1 MYAAGDYIILE
12 KDGIWQVSELET
24 DAKSGEVLCY
34 ILKSPKEADNTQNI
48 KADSKTLLRKVISKD
63 DLTDILSRIPYTR
76 TIQAPNNKIREE
88 LYETAMAAYDELEW
102 IRVIKTAYL
111 RKEEGKQMPFEEK
124 YSRQAKDYFHLEVSV
139 VMDIPFDQVED
150 YIASAIA
157 DDLW

>member
-12 KDGIWQVSELET
+12 KEGIWQVSELET
-24 DAKSGEVLCY
+24 DAKNGEVLHY
-34 ILKSPKEADNTQNI
+34 TLKSPKEPDNTKNI
-48 KADSKTLLRKVISKD
+48 KADSKMLLRKVILKD
-63 DLTDILSRIPYTR
+63 DLTDILSRIPYIR

-88 LYETAMAAYDELEW
+88 LYETAMTAYDELEW

-124 YSRQAKDYFHLEVSV
+124 YSRQAKDYFHWEVAM
-139 VMDIPFDQVED
+139 VMDIPFSQVED
-150 YIASAIA
+150 YIAAAIA

>member
-12 KDGIWQVSELET
+12 KDGIWQVSKLET
-24 DAKSGEVLCY
+24 DAKSGEVLRY
-34 ILKSPKEADNTQNI
+34 ILKSPKEPDNTNNI
-48 KADSKTLLRKVISKD
+48 KADSKMLLRKVISKD

-111 RKEEGKQMPFEEK
+111 RKEEGRQMPFEEK
-124 YSRQAKDYFHLEVSV
+124 YSRQAKNYFQLEISV
-139 VMDIPFDQVED
+139 IMDIPFDKVED

>member
-24 DAKSGEVLCY
+24 DTKSGEVLHY
-34 ILKSPKEADNTQNI
+34 ILKSPKEPDNTKNI
-48 KADSKTLLRKVISKD
+48 KADSKMLLRKVISKD
-63 DLTDILSRIPYTR
+63 DLTDILSRIPYIR

-124 YSRQAKDYFHLEVSV
+124 YSRQSKNYFHLEISV
-139 VMDIPFDQVED
+139 IMDIPFDKVED

>member
-12 KDGIWQVSELET
+12 DDGIWQVSGLET
-24 DAKSGEVLCY
+24 DAKNGEVLHY
-34 ILKSPKEADNTQNI
+34 TLKSPKEPDNTKNI
-48 KADSKTLLRKVISKD
+48 KADSKMLLRKVILKD
-63 DLTDILSRIPYTR
+63 DLTDILSRIPYIR

-88 LYETAMAAYDELEW
+88 LYETAMTAYDELEW

-124 YSRQAKDYFHLEVSV
+124 YSRQAKDYFHWEVAV
-139 VMDIPFDQVED
+139 VMDIPFSQVED
-150 YIASAIA
+150 YIAAAIA

>member
-139 VMDIPFDQVED
+139 VMDIPFDQMED

>member
-24 DAKSGEVLCY
+24 DTKSGEVLRY
-34 ILKSPKEADNTQNI
+34 ILKSPKEPDNTKNI
-48 KADSKTLLRKVISKD
+48 KADSKMLLRKVISKD
-63 DLTDILSRIPYTR
+63 DLTDILSRIPYIR

>member
-24 DAKSGEVLCY
+24 DTKSGEVLHY
-34 ILKSPKEADNTQNI
+34 ILKSPKEPDNTKNI
-48 KADSKTLLRKVISKD
+48 KADSKMLLRKVISKD
-63 DLTDILSRIPYTR
+63 DLTDILSRIPYIR

-111 RKEEGKQMPFEEK
+111 RKEEGKQMLFEEK
-124 YSRQAKDYFHLEVSV
+124 YSRQAKNYFHLEISV
-139 VMDIPFDQVED
+139 IMDIPFDKVED

-157 DDLW
+157 DNLW

>member
-12 KDGIWQVSELET
+12 KNGIWQVSELDT
-24 DAKSGEVLCY
+24 DAKSGEVLYY
-34 ILKSPKEADNTQNI
+34 ILKNPREPDKTKSI
-48 KADSKTLLRKVISKD
+48 RADSKTLLRKLASKE

-88 LYETAMAAYDELEW
+88 LYETAMKSYDELEW

-111 RKEEGKQMPFEEK
+111 RKEEGKQMPFEEE
-124 YSRQAKDYFHLEVSV
+124 YSRQAKDYLHWEVSV
-139 VMDIPFDQVED
+139 VMDIPFNHVED
-150 YIASAIA
+150 YIAASIA